1 MHSFKSSVARSVAWR
16 RQPSPPLRSR
26 YAAWTIEELRRL
38 AGQLLLPNAN
48 GMTRREL
55 LDLLAGHPEG

>member
-1 MHSFKSSVARSVAWR
+1 MHSFKSSVAQSVTWR

-26 YAAWTIEELRRL
+26 YTAWTIEELRRL

-48 GMTRREL
+48 GMTRHEL
-55 LDLLAGHPEG
+55 LDLLAGHLED